1 MTSLPK
7 IQPQDVA
14 EMVRTDTVQLV
25 DVREKDEYAREHI
38 AGAMSSPLS
47 TWSDAGPTLVGEKT
61 IVFMCRSGMRTDAN
75 CSRLAGHVSGPA
87 FILEGGVDGWK
98 KAGLETVR
106 NDKAPLEVN
115 RQVQMTAGA
124 LVLTGTVLGTLVH
137 PGFTGLSAF
146 VGAGLFFAGASGWC
160 GMAHLLRVMP
170 WNKPV
175 SSSAT

>member
-7 IQPQDVA
+7 IQTQDVA

-25 DVREKDEYAREHI
+25 DVRERDEYAREHI
-38 AGAMSSPLS
+38 VGAMSSPLS
-47 TWSDAGPTLVGEKT
+47 TWSDAGPRLVGEKT

-75 CSRLAGHVSGPA
+75 CSRLASHVSGPA

-98 KAGLETVR
+98 KAGYETVR

-115 RQVQMTAGA
+115 RQVQMVAGT
-124 LVLTGTVLGTLVH
+124 LILTGVALATLVH
-137 PGFTGLSAF
+137 PGFIGLSAF
-146 VGAGLFFAGASGWC
+146 VGAGLLFAGASGWC

-170 WNKPV
+170 WNRVPPF
-175 SSSAT
+175 SAT